1 MIPEIYT
8 GGKDDFIVAHCKGAT
23 SSLKVAIRSVTP
35 TNKQKKM
42 LISLRLQI
50 ERLSSCK
57 RSADLSVRKEG
68 ELPSYKGKPRKN
80 FWAIKKIPIRG
91 YYWESERVPK
101 TFFISHYI
109 YKDFDDLHDSDTQKV
124 CNNWDRIE
132 RGLDDC

>member
-68 ELPSYKGKPRKN
+68 ELPSYKGKPRKI
-80 FWAIKKIPIRG
+80 FGLSRRFP
-91 YYWESERVPK
+91 SEGTTGNPSEFLKR
-101 TFFISHYI
+101 S
-109 YKDFDDLHDSDTQKV
+109 S
-124 CNNWDRIE
+124 
-132 RGLDDC
+132 

>member
-8 GGKDDFIVAHCKGAT
+8 GGKDDFTVAHCKGAMR
-23 SSLKVAIRSVTP
+23 SLKVAIKSVTP
-35 TNKQKKM
+35 ADKQKKM
-42 LISLRLQI
+42 LTSLLLQI
-50 ERLSSCK
+50 ERLSACK
-57 RSADLSVRKEG
+57 RSAEPSVRKEG
-68 ELPSYKGKPRKN
+68 ELPSYKGKPKKN

-91 YYWESERVPK
+91 YYWESERVFK

-132 RGLDDC
+132 RNLHDC